1 MPLDLPIHDQPLPY
15 VERLL
20 ERRVEDIDLVV
31 IHCTELPDLAQARE
45 YGERVL
51 YSDSGTGASGHYYI
65 ERDGRILRYV
75 PPERVANH
83 TRGHN
88 ARSIGIELVN
98 RGRYPDWLRSDNQ
111 VMTEPYPEAQI
122 AALLALLRTLRTE
135 LPNLRLIGGHEDLDL
150 ALVPASDRPEVMV
163 PRKRDPG
170 GMFPWDRVLGAVA
183 LERFRAGP

>member
-51 YSDSGTGASGHYYI
+51 YADSGTGASGHYYI

-88 ARSIGIELVN
+88 ARSVGIELVN

-111 VMTEPYPEAQI
+111 VMSEPYPEAQI
-122 AALLALLRTLRTE
+122 AALLVLLRALRAE

-170 GMFPWDRVLGAVA
+170 VMFPWDRVLGAVA
-183 LERFRAGP
+183 LERFRGAP